1 MLFVLSRV
9 PTMNRTPDLKPTL
22 FSKAMCLEKCFL
34 NGRIFWPIYVQFRS
48 DEGLTFE
55 TSAKKLSTVANL

>member
-22 FSKAMCLEKCFL
+22 LPAEGDVFGKVLFEWPNFL
-34 NGRIFWPIYVQFRS
+34 TDLRAIS
-48 DEGLTFE
+48 L
-55 TSAKKLSTVANL
+55 